1 MVLYYLNIL
10 ERYEAKCHKLMQ
22 FDDNQLSG
30 DNEHKVRRGKYQSFY
45 QVICDI
51 QRRETGKI
59 ERHPQNLEVSVK

>member
-22 FDDNQLSG
+22 LDDNQLIG
-30 DNEHKVRRGKYQSFY
+30 DNEPKVRRGKYYPFY
-45 QVICDI
+45 QVIRDI

-59 ERHPQNLEVSVK
+59 ERHPQKTDNF